1 MATVQHGPLNLDAVP
16 SAVALRI
23 AVVVSEWNA
32 EITENLY
39 EGARTVLEQKGCSD
53 IQRIDV
59 PGSFELIYGCKAA
72 MDADF
77 DAVIALGSVIRGETA
92 HFDYVCQAVAS
103 GIKDL
108 NLHGKSP
115 IIFGVLTDD
124 TLSQAQARSGG
135 KLGNKGEEAAVA
147 AIKMASLAI

>member
-135 KLGNKGEEAAVA
+135 KLGNKGAEAAVA
-147 AIKMASLAI
+147 AIKMATLVI